1 MFYVSQNFWFVK
13 KWLLQY
19 FQLIYALNYQ
29 MIKERWSYFLFCHH
43 HQPGVPTTSVTPWV
57 PPLLAAWDL
66 FSICF
71 KNCLSSSLP
80 GFDIITMSLIIN
92 RLPSRLPAAINAIIT
107 LEMST
112 LSSISC
118 ECLDLLID
126 SIYLINKRN

>member
-1 MFYVSQNFWFVK
+1 
-13 KWLLQY
+13 
-19 FQLIYALNYQ
+19 
-29 MIKERWSYFLFCHH
+29 
-43 HQPGVPTTSVTPWV
+43 
-57 PPLLAAWDL
+57 
-66 FSICF
+66 
-71 KNCLSSSLP
+71 
-80 GFDIITMSLIIN
+80 MSLIIN